1 VRVQDVKTL
10 VVGLVGLM
18 VAVAGL
24 VAPAAA
30 ETVDTQAPVVSIGFP
45 VGLPY
50 YSRNTSQATFTA
62 TDDVGVTRTEC
73 ALDGA
78 AYVACTSPWSI
89 SRPSDGPHEVHIRA
103 TDAAGNT
110 TTATKAFVE
119 DHTPP
124 DIYVSAKPDWITKE
138 TTATFAWRF
147 ADALSGVG
155 SWTCELDYRPTSC
168 TDTGVEFT
176 NLAEG
181 SHRLMLRVEDRA
193 GNGNPHSVYFN
204 WDVDT
209 TAPEVDVTAAP
220 AATTLDR
227 SATIEFTLSSE
238 WTYAIADCQLD
249 DQPAQPCS
257 TQSVTYD
264 DLALGEHR
272 VVIRASDR
280 AGNLRERTVA
290 WKVVQLPDTPSGV
303 TAVAGSQE
311 ATVSWSPS
319 VEHGLPVA
327 GYVVTA
333 SPGGRTVTVPADRTA
348 AGISGLDNGTAY
360 TFTVA
365 ATTTMFGGSA
375 ASAPSDPVTPAGW
388 PDLPRQVSAE
398 RRDRAALVTWSP
410 ADGNGAPVLGYA
422 VTVSP
427 GDRIIEVPGDQT
439 SLLVDGLD
447 EVGPYVFRVTAT
459 TRIGTSSPSGPVS
472 VVFAEVPGAPTV
484 LQAVPGNHAATVSW
498 VPPSDDGGTPVTG
511 YTITVQ
517 PGGRRI
523 EIGTETTSW
532 SVFGLDNGAA
542 YTLTVTATNAAGD
555 SAPSLPSDT
564 VVPAGVPDRV
574 DRPRLSR
581 KAARAVVVRWS
592 APADNS
598 SPIKRYRVMTSAGKA
613 RSVNGGVRR
622 VVFSSLPKGRHTFWV
637 IAVNGVGS
645 SRPSRAAVIRVQ

>member
-1 VRVQDVKTL
+1 MQDVRTL
-10 VVGLVGLM
+10 VVGLMGLM

-24 VAPAAA
+24 ATPAAA
-30 ETVDTQAPVVSIGFP
+30 EAVDTQAPVVTIGFP

-73 ALDGA
+73 ALDSA

-124 DIYVSAKPDWITKE
+124 NVYVSAKPEWITKE
-138 TTATFAWRF
+138 TTARFAWRF

-155 SWTCELDYRPTSC
+155 SWTCELDYRTTSC

-181 SHRLMLRVEDRA
+181 THRLLLRVKDRA
-193 GNGNPHSVYFN
+193 GNGNTNNVYFD

-209 TAPEVDVTAAP
+209 TAPKVDVTAAP
-220 AATTLDR
+220 ASTTLDR

-238 WTYAIADCQLD
+238 WTYAAAECQLD
-249 DQPAQPCS
+249 DQPAQPC
-257 TQSVTYD
+257 TAGSVTYD

-290 WKVVQLPDTPSGV
+290 WKVVQLPDAPAGV
-303 TAVAGSQE
+303 TVVPGSQE
-311 ATVSWSPS
+311 ATVTWTPS
-319 VEHGLPVA
+319 EAHGLPVT

-333 SPGGRTVTVPADRTA
+333 SPGGRTVTVPADRTV

-365 ATTTMFGGSA
+365 ATTSLFGRSA
-375 ASAPSDPVTPAGW
+375 PSAPSDPVTPAGW

-427 GDRIIEVPGDQT
+427 GDRTIEVPGDQT

-447 EVGPYVFRVTAT
+447 EVGPYAFRVTTT
-459 TRIGTSSPSGPVS
+459 TRIGTSSPSSPVS
-472 VVFAEVPGAPTV
+472 VVFAEVPDAPMM
-484 LQAVPGNHAATVSW
+484 LKAVPGNHAATVSW
-498 VPPSDDGGTPVTG
+498 VPPTEDGGAPIGG
-511 YTITVQ
+511 YTITVR
-517 PGGRRI
+517 PGGRTIR
-523 EIGTETTSW
+523 IGTESTSW

-555 SAPSLPSDT
+555 SAPSAPSNT
-564 VVPAGVPDRV
+564 VVPAGAPDRV
-574 DRPRLSR
+574 DRPRLAR
-581 KAARAVVVRWS
+581 KAGRSVVVRWT

-598 SPIKRYRVMTSAGKA
+598 SPIKRYRVMTSAG
-613 RSVNGGVRR
+613 RSRTVSPGVRR

-637 IAVNGVGS
+637 IAVNGIGS
-645 SRPSRAAVIRVQ
+645 SRPSPAAAIRVR